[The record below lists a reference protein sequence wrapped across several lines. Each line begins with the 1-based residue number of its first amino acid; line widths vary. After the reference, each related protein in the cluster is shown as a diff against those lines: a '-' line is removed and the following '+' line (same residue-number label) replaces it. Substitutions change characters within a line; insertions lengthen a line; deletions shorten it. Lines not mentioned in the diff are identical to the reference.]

1 MVKTPLK
8 KGYYTPSEIAD
19 LLKVC
24 RTTIW
29 RYIRSG
35 QLKAIKLSIKN
46 YRISKKDLEKFL
58 KRKKTK

>member
-1 MVKTPLK
+1 MIRTPLK
-8 KGYYTPSEIAD
+8 KGYYTPLEIAD

-35 QLKAIKLSIKN
+35 QLKAVKLSIKN
-46 YRISKKDLEKFL
+46 YRISKKELERFL
-58 KRKKTK
+58 NKRSK